1 MKESAP
7 GISYRKILVPV
18 DFSPCS
24 REAFRVAA
32 ELARRFDAV
41 LMALHVVDEKWIA
54 AVAET
59 GDIEKEQ
66 VTRLFRKKARERFH
80 EFLENGP
87 SAPIKR
93 KLLVG
98 VPFNEILK
106 TVRLEGIDLVVMG
119 RYGGTGEL
127 EKIFFGSTAEKV
139 VRLSP
144 CAVLS
149 VVL

>member
-1 MKESAP
+1 MEKRAVGVSFQ
-7 GISYRKILVPV
+7 KILVPV

-24 REAFRVAA
+24 QEAFRVAA
-32 ELARRFDAV
+32 GLARQSGAV
-41 LMALHVVDEKWIA
+41 LTILHVIDEKMIA
-54 AVAET
+54 AVAAT
-59 GDIEKEQ
+59 GHIEKEK
-66 VTRLFRKKARERFH
+66 VIRVFRKKARELFH
-80 EFLENGP
+80 EFLEKGP

-106 TVRLEGIDLVVMG
+106 TVRLEGTDLVVMG
-119 RYGGTGEL
+119 RYGGTSEL

-149 VVL
+149 IVL